1 MFRHATNTISTPLQ
15 KRMEKRQWVIHKV
28 NLIRYADDFIITGA
42 SEALLKNEVKPVV
55 ETFLQA
61 RGLQL
66 APEKTTIKHITEGF
80 NFPGQNIRKQGQRQT
95 CLIKPSKENIAA
107 FLSKTRRLIKQN
119 IGIKQ
124 VNLIGL
130 LNPLIQGWVNY
141 HRHVCAKKV
150 FSQVDHEI
158 WKALWTWCCRR
169 HPDKGKRWIKNRY
182 FSRRSTRNWIFS
194 AEKSIRWPDGNPVV
208 ICLRKASDTPIRRHI
223 KIISQTN
230 PYDPAWERQ
239 RQARK
244 MLYTLTGRK
253 K

>member
-1 MFRHATNTISTPLQ
+1 
-15 KRMEKRQWVIHKV
+15 MEKRQWVIHKV

-182 FSRRSTRNWIFS
+182 FSRRSTRNWIFL